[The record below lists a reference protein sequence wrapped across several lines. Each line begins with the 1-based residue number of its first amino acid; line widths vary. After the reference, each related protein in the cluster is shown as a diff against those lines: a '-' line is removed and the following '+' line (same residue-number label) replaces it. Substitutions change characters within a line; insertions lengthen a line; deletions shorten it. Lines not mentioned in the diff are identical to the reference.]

1 MLSGL
6 LTPDTKEEIIGHAEV
21 RDTFK
26 SSKFGTIAGCFV
38 TDGIVQNSAKI
49 RLVREGKIIHEGE
62 VGTLKRFKD
71 DVKEVRENY
80 ECGISFKDYSDILEK
95 DEIEFYVTKEVQKN
109 YSVDNK
115 PSFRTKKVE
124 LSIKRLVSEYL
135 VTQKD
140 YLLKFPTVR
149 FEITEVKVSKDLRFA
164 KIYLIHN
171 ISEEDF
177 KEFKIPENI
186 YLTSLNYDTGIKSDV
201 NDKNIIIEALKFR
214 QL

>member
-1 MLSGL
+1 MIDAVKALMLGAL
-6 LTPDTKEEIIGHAEV
+6 PQIKKEVVLGHAEV

-95 DEIEFYVTKEVQKN
+95 DEIEFYVTKEVQK
-109 YSVDNK
+109 
-115 PSFRTKKVE
+115 E
-124 LSIKRLVSEYL
+124 L
-135 VTQKD
+135 
-140 YLLKFPTVR
+140 
-149 FEITEVKVSKDLRFA
+149 
-164 KIYLIHN
+164 
-171 ISEEDF
+171 
-177 KEFKIPENI
+177 
-186 YLTSLNYDTGIKSDV
+186 
-201 NDKNIIIEALKFR
+201 
-214 QL
+214 